1 MPAPGESSGEPSGA
15 KGGPAGENK
24 KSRLAE
30 WRARDYKFIR
40 FLRIS
45 ASDGRCGGVTNGAF
59 GNLLLAN
66 VPLSLV
72 CSFSHEIVNNF
83 TGTRLCRFSFGRIN
97 KNCACPRE
105 LSKRKWAFKAT
116 IFVVPLVGL
125 EPTRHCWQ
133 RILSPPRLPFQHS
146 GILKRF

>member
-45 ASDGRCGGVTNGAF
+45 SSDGSCGKIASVSA
-59 GNLLLAN
+59 
-66 VPLSLV
+66 
-72 CSFSHEIVNNF
+72 
-83 TGTRLCRFSFGRIN
+83 
-97 KNCACPRE
+97 
-105 LSKRKWAFKAT
+105 
-116 IFVVPLVGL
+116 IFVWPHKQKL
-125 EPTRHCWQ
+125 R
-133 RILSPPRLPFQHS
+133 LSARTFEKKVSFQ
-146 GILKRF
+146 GDNFCGAAGGT